1 MKNAPNPV
9 EDFRN
14 LVADNI
20 RKLGEDRD
28 FIGLSNIWIREAVRH
43 SYALNF
49 SWLGRPTI
57 QIPLG
62 SLRHPGTDLGLPSRP
77 GDRDRHCSW
86 RLLGEER
93 VNAGA
98 TRLL

>member
-28 FIGLSNIWIREAVRH
+28 FIGLSNISIREAVRH
-43 SYALNF
+43 SHALNF
-49 SWLGRPTI
+49 S
-57 QIPLG
+57 
-62 SLRHPGTDLGLPSRP
+62 
-77 GDRDRHCSW
+77 
-86 RLLGEER
+86 
-93 VNAGA
+93 
-98 TRLL
+98 